1 VQLIKNQDGLE
12 FTASGE
18 DAVALFEDLVTANF
32 GLRDDVGKVLKSVV
46 TTDPEMIMGQCASGY
61 FSKMFGS
68 LPMAVR
74 AAKTS
79 EKLDE
84 LIARHGAT
92 DREKQH
98 AAALRKWCAGQI
110 DAATAEWENILLDH
124 PLDGLA
130 LRLAHYTHFYSGDG
144 RRMRDSIARV
154 LPAWDKSHRNYGYV
168 LGCYAFGLEESREY
182 AKAELV
188 GREAVNLN
196 AEDAWSVHSIAHVLE
211 MQERHDEGIDW
222 INDLEKGWS
231 TAGNF
236 RYHLHW
242 HKCLFLLEQGRT
254 DEILEIY
261 DRQIVKDID
270 VGFYLDVC
278 NCASLLRRLE
288 LHGVDVG
295 ERWQGLLAESK
306 NHLENMELIFG
317 TLHYL
322 IVVTANGDAGSQATI
337 LNALRACAE
346 EQTTPGRASSR
357 AGLAIAQSICDAGRG
372 EYAPAARRMMD
383 VRYHL
388 DDIGGS
394 MAQRD
399 LFELIM
405 QDAAIRGGE
414 SDLARALLTD
424 RIARKPNA
432 RWAPEQLAVLA

>member
-1 VQLIKNQDGLE
+1 VGIFKNQDGLE
-12 FTASGE
+12 FTASSE
-18 DAVALFEDLVTANF
+18 DSVALFEDLVTANF
-32 GLRDDVGKVLKSVV
+32 GLREDVGKVLKSVV

-68 LPMAVR
+68 LPMAGR

-79 EKLDE
+79 EKLGE
-84 LIARHGAT
+84 LITQHGAT

-98 AAALRKWCAGQI
+98 AGALAKWCDGQI

-182 AKAELV
+182 AKAELA

-211 MQERHDEGIDW
+211 MQERHDEGVDW
-222 INDLEKGWS
+222 INGLEKGWS

-242 HKCLFLLEQGRT
+242 HKCLFLLEQGKT

-261 DRQIVKDID
+261 DTQVVKDID

-295 ERWQGLLAESK
+295 DRWQGLLEESK
-306 NHLENMELIFG
+306 NHLGNMELIFG

-322 IVVTANGDAGSQATI
+322 IVITANGDTASQTTI
-337 LNALRACAE
+337 LNALRACADE
-346 EQTTPGRASSR
+346 HTTPGRVSNR
-357 AGLAIAQSICDAGRG
+357 AGLAIAEAISEAGRG

-414 SDLARALLTD
+414 GDLARALLTD

-432 RWAPEQLAVLA
+432 RWANDQLAALA